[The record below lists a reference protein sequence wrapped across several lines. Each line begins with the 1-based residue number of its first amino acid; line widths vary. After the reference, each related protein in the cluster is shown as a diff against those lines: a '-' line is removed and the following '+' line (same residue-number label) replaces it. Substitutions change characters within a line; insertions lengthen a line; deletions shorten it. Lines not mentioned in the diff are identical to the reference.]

1 MIFQLPSEIENTVM
15 VLNDRY
21 KRSNYIIYKLILIVL
36 ITILISLPLVEVD
49 ISSQS
54 RGIVRS
60 SFDNVFV
67 TPIVSGKVMRA
78 GLENNKSVLAGDT
91 LLVIETF
98 SINNQIQ
105 AQETLRRELKDKIS
119 DLSILTNRGK
129 GDLKT
134 SLYKEEFAEYIAHQR
149 DLQIKLDQSLREFK
163 RSKEGYRLGV
173 VSEYDYNQMKDEW
186 QLNKQN
192 VTTARVQRLSSWQ
205 NTKQQLEEQLI
216 NVEGDI
222 KRMHSELAN
231 YVVTSPISGTMVVNT
246 QIQKGVYVVAG
257 SQIATITPEDQLI
270 VECYVEP
277 ADIGFIEVGQEVA
290 LQYDAFDYNQW
301 GLGKAKVVDI
311 DKNVLIQKDKT
322 FFAVRCAM
330 LNSTLTLKNG
340 YTVNI
345 KKGMTLSGRFFIVR
359 RTLWQLLFDKIDDWF
374 NPKIK

>member
-1 MIFQLPSEIENTVM
+1 MIFQLPSEIENTVT
-15 VLNDRY
+15 VLNERY

-36 ITILISLPLVEVD
+36 ITVLISLPLVEVD
-49 ISSQS
+49 ITSQS

-78 GLENNKSVLAGDT
+78 NLENNKNVLAGDT

-105 AQETLRRELKDKIS
+105 AQETLRRELQDKIS
-119 DLSILTNRGK
+119 DLNILTSTGK
-129 GDLKT
+129 GNLKT

-173 VSEYDYNQMKDEW
+173 ISEYNYNQMKDEW
-186 QLNKQN
+186 QLNEQN

-257 SQIATITPEDQLI
+257 SQIATITPEEQLI

-277 ADIGFIEVGQEVA
+277 ADIGFVEVGQEVA
-290 LQYDAFDYNQW
+290 LQYDAFNYNQW
-301 GLGKAKVVDI
+301 GLGKAEVIDI

-322 FFAVRCAM
+322 FFAVRCVM
-330 LNSTLTLKNG
+330 LNPTLTLKNG

-374 NPKIK
+374 NPQIK

>member
-1 MIFQLPSEIENTVM
+1 
-15 VLNDRY
+15 
-21 KRSNYIIYKLILIVL
+21 
-36 ITILISLPLVEVD
+36 
-49 ISSQS
+49 
-54 RGIVRS
+54 
-60 SFDNVFV
+60 
-67 TPIVSGKVMRA
+67 MRA